1 MTKGSAGEVRGGG
14 GEYVTGYIS
23 APLYSLYGPGA
34 VFIDL
39 RASELALSRIELL
52 FIDRCSMQ
60 YLYAIGYLK
69 ECRAAS

>member
-1 MTKGSAGEVRGGG
+1 MEESTLPDTSVHHSTLYMVR
-14 GEYVTGYIS
+14 
-23 APLYSLYGPGA
+23 GA

-39 RASELALSRIELL
+39 RASELALSRTELL
-52 FIDRCSMQ
+52 FIDRCSTQ